1 MAGAH
6 LSKDFFDLIKA
17 IGEAKSKQEEDRIIS
32 IEMGVLKKL
41 LPDRTLT
48 GKRLKE
54 FLIRLL
60 YVEMLGHDAS
70 FGYMKSVEL
79 SASLNLMEKRVSY
92 LIAGLCFSP
101 EHEFRMMLVNRLQR
115 DLQSANVLECGMALS
130 AASKI
135 LTADMIPAVLP
146 GITNLLKHEQELVR
160 KKAIMLLHRFLQ
172 LQPESVSHLSDKFRR
187 ALCDKCPEVMGASLH
202 IFSDLCKADPLPC
215 KDLVSSFVS
224 ILKQIVEHRLPRDF
238 DYHRVPAPWMQIKLL
253 RILGFLGRADQASSE
268 QIYEVLLDV
277 MRKAAEPAIN
287 IGYAIVYECVKT
299 VTVIYP
305 NAALLDAAAASIARF
320 ISSDNHNLK
329 YLGVT
334 GLASIV
340 SDHPRYAAQHQLA
353 VMDCLEDPDDT
364 LRRKTLD
371 LLYRMTN
378 PVNAQVIISKLIDQL
393 KNAGSDT
400 FLRTDLVAK
409 ICTASERFAPSNA
422 WYIATMVSVFES
434 AGDLVRP
441 EVALNLCNLV
451 AEGGGE
457 SEDADRALRVDAVEA
472 LLQLLDQPALP
483 DLLLQVMFWILG
495 EYGYLAV
502 SIQPV
507 SLVDK
512 ICALAARA
520 RIDAATRAAGLSALL
535 KLSAQLQ
542 GMQTILSTPTA
553 VDLIKKFGASKAAD
567 LSQRVHE
574 ISALI
579 ARPALLRVV
588 LPTDASTED
597 VSVDDDMKFLD
608 SFVAEALSA
617 GARAYNPPVAE
628 SSYSSSSSSTAYDNG
643 ASSGSGGGGLRFEAY
658 ERNDPTTATVVP
670 GSEPFAVGGSVLPP
684 ATDAPI
690 VNALAG
696 LNLSAVKGGWSKD
709 GFKTAQGTT
718 LQEKPPTASSTS
730 NIGANSMEA
739 AISAA
744 VNNANTSSTPSYLSS
759 ASSSINTSGSS
770 SKRPWDKPGGESSS
784 SSFDAPAAAPPAPP
798 APREL
803 SEKEKMAAALFGGLA
818 PSPAP
823 TPAARGG
830 SSNNAASA
838 ASSFSRPTPVA
849 AAASARPV
857 APAPAPVAA
866 AKPAAAVDDLLGLFD
881 APSSS
886 SSSSRP
892 SAAAP
897 AAASLDSLFGGG
909 GGGGA
914 GSSSGFGDAPLV
926 PSPAVQAILP
936 PGGSYLREPSAPNA
950 QIKVANDATISV
962 HYHKVFAQDALLLV
976 VFVQNNSPSIAIGN
990 AQIQLGSAPKHLAA
1004 TMRGG
1009 VGAQPNVPNALLTGP
1024 IQPRGNAS
1032 FAVSFSLAGV
1042 PSSSG
1047 AASFQLQYQL
1057 VNGQVAPPLSFEI
1070 SSPVSDVL
1078 RPAQMDTPQFGA
1090 IWQQAAMSAEAVGN
1104 APGSSIRSPEQLMG
1118 SVTSLL
1124 NLFPVQAISATNE
1137 AIAAARVMGLPT
1149 VFCLVHATIS
1159 QQGLSVRVKTAEP
1172 QFSQAVAQVCSI
1184 KLK

>member
-79 SASLNLMEKRVSY
+79 SASMNLMEKRVSY

-378 PVNAQVIISKLIDQL
+378 PVNAQVIIGKLIEQL

-472 LLQLLDQPALP
+472 LLQLLDKPALP

-502 SIQPV
+502 SIQPM

-542 GMQTILSTPTA
+542 GMQTVLSTPTA
-553 VDLIKKFGASKAAD
+553 VELIKKFGSSKAAD

-574 ISALI
+574 ISSLI
-579 ARPALLRVV
+579 ARPALLKVV

-597 VSVDDDMKFLD
+597 VSVDDDMRFLD

-628 SSYSSSSSSTAYDNG
+628 SSYSSSSSSSAYDNG
-643 ASSGSGGGGLRFEAY
+643 ASSGSSGGGLRFEAY

-670 GSEPFAVGGSVLPP
+670 GTEPFAVGGSVLPP
-684 ATDAPI
+684 ANDAPI

-696 LNLSAVKGGWSKD
+696 LNLSAVKGGWSKE

-718 LQEKPPTASSTS
+718 LQEKPPTASST
-730 NIGANSMEA
+730 NAIGANSMEA

-744 VNNANTSSTPSYLSS
+744 VSNANTSTTPSYLSS
-759 ASSSINTSGSS
+759 TSSSNSGGS
-770 SKRPWDKPGGESSS
+770 SKRPWDRPGESSEATPAP
-784 SSFDAPAAAPPAPP
+784 APAAPPP
-798 APREL
+798 PREL
-803 SEKEKMAAALFGGLA
+803 TEKEKMAAALFGGLA
-818 PSPAP
+818 ASPAP
-823 TPAARGG
+823 APAARGG
-830 SSNNAASA
+830 SSVAAAGSSSSRPTPGAASA
-838 ASSFSRPTPVA
+838 ASSNV
-849 AAASARPV
+849 RPV

-866 AKPAAAVDDLLGLFD
+866 TKPAAAVDDLLGLFD
-881 APSSS
+881 APA
-886 SSSSRP
+886 P
-892 SAAAP
+892 KAAAP

-914 GSSSGFGDAPLV
+914 VGSMGGFGAGDAPLV

-936 PGGSYLREPSAPNA
+936 PAGSYLREPAAPNA
-950 QIKVANDATISV
+950 QIKVANDATLSV
-962 HYHKVFAQDALLLV
+962 HYHKVYAQDSLLFV
-976 VFVQNNSPSIAIGN
+976 VFVQNNSPSVAIGN

-1032 FAVSFSLAGV
+1032 FVVSFSLAGV
-1042 PSSSG
+1042 PSASG
-1047 AASFQLQYQL
+1047 SAAFQLQYQL
-1057 VNGQVAPPLSFEI
+1057 ANGQVAPPLSFEI

-1090 IWQQAAMSAEAVGN
+1090 IWQQPAMSAEAVGN

-1118 SVTSLL
+1118 SVTTLL

-1149 VFCLVHATIS
+1149 VFCLVHATITP
-1159 QQGLSVRVKTAEP
+1159 QGLSVRVKTAEP
-1172 QFSQAVAQVCSI
+1172 QFSQAVAQVCAI

>member
-146 GITNLLKHEQELVR
+146 GITNLLKHDQELVR

-378 PVNAQVIISKLIDQL
+378 PVNAQVIISKLIEQL
-393 KNAGSDT
+393 KNAGSDM

-422 WYIATMVSVFES
+422 WYISTMVSVFES

-472 LLQLLDQPALP
+472 LLQLLDKPALP

-495 EYGYLAV
+495 EYCYLAV

-535 KLSAQLQ
+535 KLSAQLH
-542 GMQTILSTPTA
+542 GMQTVLSTPTA
-553 VDLIKKFGASKAAD
+553 VELIKKFGSSKAAD

-579 ARPALLRVV
+579 ARPALLKVV

-597 VSVDDDMKFLD
+597 VTIDDDMKFLD
-608 SFVAEALSA
+608 SFVADALSA
-617 GARAYNPPVAE
+617 GARAYNPPISEV
-628 SSYSSSSSSTAYDNG
+628 SYSSSSSSSAYDNG
-643 ASSGSGGGGLRFEAY
+643 VSSGNNSGGLRFEAY

-670 GSEPFAVGGSVLPP
+670 GTEPFSVGGSVLPP

-718 LQEKPPTASSTS
+718 LQEKPPSASSTS
-730 NIGANSMEA
+730 NLGANTMEA

-744 VNNANTSSTPSYLSS
+744 VNNANTTTPSYLSTS
-759 ASSSINTSGSS
+759 TSSST
-770 SKRPWDKPGGESSS
+770 SKRPWDKPSD
-784 SSFDAPAAAPPAPP
+784 SFEASAAPAPPPAPK
-798 APREL
+798 EL
-803 SEKEKMAAALFGGLA
+803 SEKEKMAAALFGGLSA
-818 PSPAP
+818 SPAP
-823 TPAARGG
+823 APASSSRG
-830 SSNNAASA
+830 NAATTSA
-838 ASSFSRPTPVA
+838 STTSRPLAGVA
-849 AAASARPV
+849 AKPTVS
-857 APAPAPVAA
+857 APAPAPPQT
-866 AKPAAAVDDLLGLFD
+866 KPPAAVDDLLGLFD
-881 APSSS
+881 APPTKATTQTPTS
-886 SSSSRP
+886 
-892 SAAAP
+892 
-897 AAASLDSLFGGG
+897 SLDSLFGTS
-909 GGGGA
+909 GA
-914 GSSSGFGDAPLV
+914 PLAAFNSGDTPLV
-926 PSPAVQAILP
+926 PSSAVQALLP
-936 PGGSYLREPSAPNA
+936 PVGSYLREPSTPNA
-950 QIKVANDATISV
+950 QIKIANDANISV
-962 HYHKVFAQDALLLV
+962 HYHKIFAQDSLMYV
-976 VFVQNNSPSIAIGN
+976 IFVHNISNTNGIGN
-990 AQIQLGSAPKHLAA
+990 AQIQLGSSPKHLAA
-1004 TMRGG
+1004 TLRCG
-1009 VGAQPNVPNALLTGP
+1009 VGAQPNPNAILTGP

-1032 FAVSFSLAGV
+1032 FIVSFSLAGV

-1047 AASFQLQYQL
+1047 SALFQLQYQL
-1057 VNGQVAPPLSFEI
+1057 SSGQVAPPLSFEI
-1070 SSPVSDVL
+1070 PSPVSDVL

-1104 APGSSIRSPEQLMG
+1104 VPGSSIRSPEQLMS

-1124 NLFPVQAISATNE
+1124 NLFPVQAIAATNE
-1137 AIAAARVMGLPT
+1137 AIAASRVMGLPT
-1149 VFCLVHATIS
+1149 VFCLIHATIS
-1159 QQGLSVRVKTAEP
+1159 PQGLSVRVKTAEP
-1172 QFSQAVAQVCSI
+1172 QFSQAVAQVCSL